1 MEEIKKDVIFGNKT
15 IRVIL
20 QFPDESE
27 ESQMVQA
34 SVKSILMMELEQQL
48 KVVL

>member
-1 MEEIKKDVIFGNKT
+1 MEEIKKDVISGNKT

-34 SVKSILMMELEQQL
+34 SVKSILMMELDR
-48 KVVL
+48 KSVV